1 MEKLKKKLGVGGE
14 GGGNKAGGKR
24 EGKGGTYGGSTRA
37 NISQAEI
44 RNIFDAH
51 EHTNVHNML
60 NFISK

>member
-1 MEKLKKKLGVGGE
+1 MEGE
-14 GGGNKAGGKR
+14 R
-24 EGKGGTYGGSTRA
+24 DKGGTFGGSTRA

>member
-1 MEKLKKKLGVGGE
+1 MEKRRWVGG
-14 GGGNKAGGKR
+14 GGKLV
-24 EGKGGTYGGSTRA
+24 EGERDKGGTFGGSTRA